1 MNITRGG
8 VAFVVLLSGWTVCGM
23 LATVGVLVLLFG
35 STPWGIG
42 YILAGVF
49 IAAVSSTFS
58 YLFTHPRSTDK
69 RMRNPASAI
78 EKSPQP

>member
-1 MNITRGG
+1 M
-8 VAFVVLLSGWTVCGM
+8 VLLSGWTVCGM
-23 LATVGVLVLLFG
+23 VATIGVWVLLVG

-42 YILAGVF
+42 YIIAAVF

-58 YLFTHPRSTDK
+58 YLFTRPRSTGE

-78 EKSPQP
+78 EKSSLP

>member
-1 MNITRGG
+1 M
-8 VAFVVLLSGWTVCGM
+8 VLLSGWTICGM
-23 LATVGVLVLLFG
+23 LATIGVWVLLFG

-49 IAAVSSTFS
+49 IATVSSTFS

-78 EKSPQP
+78 GKSPLP